1 MKNILV
7 ALKEGNHAKLLLD
20 QATPLALKFGS
31 KIWLLH
37 VADPEPDFV
46 GNKVGPQYVR
56 DNLAKELRQEHQ
68 FLQNLANELAAKGIQ
83 AEGLLIQGATVEMI
97 LNEVDRLDI
106 DLVVIGRHHHSWLDR
121 LLTGS
126 THPAVVRKATVP
138 VLIVPL
144 PE

>member
-7 ALKEGNHAKLLLD
+7 ALKEGDCGQLLID
-20 QATPLALKFGS
+20 EAAPLAAKFGS
-31 KIWLLH
+31 KLWLLH

-56 DNLAKELRQEHQ
+56 DNLAKDLRQEHQ
-68 FLQNLANELAAKGIQ
+68 FLQTLANELATIGVQ
-83 AEGLLIQGATVEMI
+83 AEGLLIQGATVEII
-97 LNEVDRLDI
+97 LNEIDRLDI

-121 LLTGS
+121 LLSGS

-144 PE
+144 PD